1 MWLGLD
7 CAGDWKQTVHVN
19 YLKGVPIDRGFKRA
33 GFWIWFFYHCFG
45 HGTIINL
52 MDTHDVGGLIL
63 GFFAYG
69 LSIYFYISAQRH
81 LGAARTSAYYA
92 LAPFIGS
99 LLSFIALQ
107 ETINLSYTIAFM
119 VMGIGTYFFRE
130 RKSNN
135 RKDEIIM

>member
-1 MWLGLD
+1 MI
-7 CAGDWKQTVHVN
+7 VV
-19 YLKGVPIDRGFKRA
+19 LKGLGSGFGSFIIA
-33 GFWIWFFYHCFG
+33 LVMGQLSTSWIPMMW
-45 HGTIINL
+45 
-52 MDTHDVGGLIL
+52 GLIL

-119 VMGIGTYFFRE
+119 VMGIGTYFSVKE
-130 RKSNN
+130 NQTIEKM
-135 RKDEIIM
+135 KL